1 MRRPDEHVF
10 EIHLQIPG
18 ATEDAPDEYFIRAGD
33 ADLLQDGVVCGPDSD
48 GVFEAH
54 FGRDLPRYEDAVLS
68 ALRDLRVVFPEA
80 SLIEVRPDALVT
92 LDDIAQR
99 TGRTHESVRLLVK
112 GKRGPGGFP
121 APAGGGRRQRSKV
134 WRWYEVERWFEEAR
148 GVEVPGH
155 RHGAFLAAVNQ
166 LLELQR
172 VIPHVPDAHRLA
184 ALVPPELTSAS
195 GREAVEDQVGAR

>member
-1 MRRPDEHVF
+1 MRHRHGHEF
-10 EIHLQIPG
+10 EIDFRIAG

-33 ADLLQDGVVCGPDSD
+33 SDQLQDGVPCGPDAD
-48 GVFEAH
+48 GVFEAR
-54 FGRDLPRYEDAVLS
+54 FCRDFPRYEDAVLS
-68 ALRDLRVVFPEA
+68 ALRDIRVVFPEA
-80 SLIEVRPDALVT
+80 QLMEVRPDALVT
-92 LDDIAQR
+92 LDDIAER

-121 APAGGGRRQRSKV
+121 RPTTGVLHRRTKI
-134 WRWYEVERWFEEAR
+134 WRWYEVERWFAEEM

-172 VIPHVPDAHRLA
+172 VIPHVPDPRRLA
-184 ALVPPELTSAS
+184 ALLPPELRTAS
-195 GREAVEDQVGAR
+195 GREAVEDEVGAR

>member
-1 MRRPDEHVF
+1 MRHRHGHEF
-10 EIHLQIPG
+10 EIDFQIAG

-33 ADLLQDGVVCGPDSD
+33 SDQLQDGVPCGPDAD
-48 GVFEAH
+48 GIFEAH

-68 ALRDLRVVFPEA
+68 ALRDIRIVFPEA
-80 SLIEVRPDALVT
+80 QLLEVRPDSLVT
-92 LDDIAQR
+92 LDDIAER

-134 WRWYEVERWFEEAR
+134 WRWYEVERWFEEEL

-172 VIPHVPDAHRLA
+172 VVPHVPDARRLA
-184 ALVPPELTSAS
+184 VLLPPALRTAS
-195 GREAVEDQVGAR
+195 GGQAVEDEIGAR

>member
-1 MRRPDEHVF
+1 MRRADEHVF

-33 ADLLQDGVVCGPDSD
+33 SDELQDGVVCGPDAD

-68 ALRDLRVVFPEA
+68 ALRDLRAVFPEA
-80 SLIEVRPDALVT
+80 ELLEIRPDSLVT

-121 APAGGGRRQRSKV
+121 RPTTGVLHRRTKI
-134 WRWYEVERWFEEAR
+134 WRWYEVERWFAEAL
-148 GVEVPGH
+148 GIEVPGH
-155 RHGAFLAAVNQ
+155 EHGAFLDAVNH

-172 VIPHVPDAHRLA
+172 VVPHVPDARRLA
-184 ALVPPELTSAS
+184 TLLPPELRTAS
-195 GREAVEDQVGAR
+195 GREPVEDQVRAR